1 MFPGPSLHSAVKGG
15 EATVLVTRLCCEE
28 TLCLGQL
35 LGKYFIG
42 IHGSVDVPLYTHVQ
56 GG

>member
-42 IHGSVDVPLYTHVQ
+42 IHRSVDVPLYTHVQ